1 MATEAIKN
9 DIIVIKCGSKSAE
22 FYPGK
27 LKKTGRSISKCIKY
41 QDKWFNPPEFEALAG
56 LQTKKWRQSIMVGEE
71 IIGEWLSTYYSKQ
84 SVLESSTSVDTQ
96 CSNIQLPDN
105 KSMNSDCSTIT
116 ELTNS
121 SQLSEGHQAS
131 QDTPQTTQ
139 DRFPLSN
146 LDLDNIINVLE
157 DKLVVSMGEL
167 VHKAIENMKKCFETQ
182 IQNLTK
188 QVESLTTKLEVAHSS
203 NTAVLSQK
211 HVISPQLESMVPCP
225 ESTPS
230 LSAIHDQFEN
240 ISRTLSYQE
249 SLKQMRK

>member
-56 LQTKKWRQSIMVGEE
+56 LQTKKWRQSIMVGGEK
-71 IIGEWLSTYYSKQ
+71 IGDWLSTYYSKQ

-96 CSNIQLPDN
+96 CSNTQLPDN

-116 ELTNS
+116 DSTELTNS
-121 SQLSEGHQAS
+121 SQLSEDQQALS
-131 QDTPQTTQ
+131 QSTPQTTQ

-146 LDLDNIINVLE
+146 LDLDNMINALE
-157 DKLVVSMGEL
+157 DKLVVSMREL
-167 VHKAIENMKKCFETQ
+167 VHKAIENMKKCFESQ
-182 IQNLTK
+182 IQNLTE
-188 QVESLTTKLEVAHSS
+188 QVESLTTRMDKLEEAHSS

-211 HVISPQLESMVPCP
+211 HVISPQLNPW
-225 ESTPS
+225 
-230 LSAIHDQFEN
+230 
-240 ISRTLSYQE
+240 
-249 SLKQMRK
+249 